1 MAGSF
6 KVGMTLSAKDDAT
19 AVLVKGLKLTTKAA
33 TEAEKAV
40 ARVGEEQKDSAEQG
54 ARSART
60 AAEEARRA
68 ATARE
73 NLGIRSERTIRRELN
88 ETIASY
94 NRVARSSATSAR
106 EQERAFRS
114 MRARVRELNQEMR
127 GYSRMAEA
135 RRIGGNAMAVA
146 GGVAA
151 GAAVL
156 ARPVTRQMA
165 YERQLSMMAN
175 TAFSDEGQAGRLAG
189 RERLAGS
196 IRKAVSYGGGTK
208 DDAAEAMNQMLASGA
223 VSYDTANKWLPQLMK
238 FATASGASAID
249 LANVAIKGKQSF
261 GMKDED
267 IPTMLNMAI
276 AAGKAGNF
284 ELQDMSRW
292 LAPQMA
298 AASSAGMKGLPDF
311 QRLLTL
317 NEAAGVTAGSSDEAG
332 NNVVNLLAKI
342 TSADATN
349 AAKRIKVNG
358 KGIDLPGSLAAA
370 REKGVDPVEAFSR
383 IVDKV
388 ISGDKHYQ
396 QLQTRLAGAKDNSER
411 KATLESMATLLE
423 GSGVGKMVADRQAL
437 MALVAYRNN
446 PEYRKQVEAQ
456 ISEQRSLPEG
466 KRAGDEDFAFIAST
480 NDFKVEQAKNTADFA
495 QMDSVKKLAD
505 IAGSAAG
512 ELSRLGDEF
521 PGMTTA
527 VMGAT
532 TAIQSMTAAAVAFAG
547 IKFLTG
553 GAAGAAGAGAA
564 STAAGATGSAA
575 AAAAKGGSLLGTL
588 GRLAGIGGTA
598 TALATLTTPEEDA
611 ASNGSEARWKAIR
624 AKYSQSTIDA
634 ARKKYQPWYQ
644 FGEGYSTENEE
655 WIHRYLADQQS
666 SASAA
671 TVPVS
676 AVPGATAPDVTG
688 ADGKPAP
695 GDSNSHAGATAGQ
708 PAQPINITIP
718 LTVDGQV
725 LAEVVTRHTVM
736 DGNRSTGG
744 PE

>member
-33 TEAEKAV
+33 TEAEQAV

-68 ATARE
+68 ASARE
-73 NLGIRSERTIRRELN
+73 NLGIRSERTIRREIN

-94 NRVARSSATSAR
+94 NRLARSGTASAR
-106 EQERAFRS
+106 EQMRAFRA
-114 MRARVRELNQEMR
+114 MRVQVRELNQEMR
-127 GYSRMAEA
+127 GYSRMERA
-135 RRIGGNAMAVA
+135 RVIGGNTMAVA
-146 GGVAA
+146 GGIAA
-151 GAAVL
+151 GATVL
-156 ARPVTRQMA
+156 AQPVARQMA

-175 TAFSDEGQAGRLAG
+175 TAFADGGQAGRLAG

-196 IRKAVSYGGGTK
+196 IRKAVSYGGGSK
-208 DDAAEAMNQMLASGA
+208 EDAAEAMNQMLASGA

-284 ELQDMSRW
+284 ELKDMSRW

-298 AASSAGMKGLPDF
+298 AASSAGMKGLSDF

-342 TSADATN
+342 TSADAAN
-349 AAKRIKVNG
+349 AAKRIKLNG

-370 REKGVDPVEAFSR
+370 REKGVDPVETFSR

-388 ISGDKHYQ
+388 VGSDKHYQ
-396 QLQTRLAGAKDNSER
+396 QLQTRLAGAKDDGER
-411 KATLESMATLLE
+411 RATLESMATLLE
-423 GSGVGKMVADRQAL
+423 GSGIGKMVADRQAL

-456 ISEQRSLPEG
+456 ISAQRTLPEG
-466 KRAGDEDFAFIAST
+466 KRAGDEDFAFIAGT
-480 NDFKVEQAKNTADFA
+480 NDFKVEQAKNTTDFG

-512 ELSRLGDEF
+512 ELSKLGDEF
-521 PGMTTA
+521 PGMTSA

-553 GAAGAAGAGAA
+553 GAAGAAGAAT
-564 STAAGATGSAA
+564 TAAGATGSAA
-575 AAAAKGGSLLGTL
+575 AAAAKGGSMLGML
-588 GRLAGIGGTA
+588 GRLMGIGGTA
-598 TALATLTTPEEDA
+598 TALATMTTPEEDA
-611 ASNGSEARWKAIR
+611 ASNGSEERWKAIR
-624 AKYSQSTIDA
+624 AKYPQSVIDA

-655 WIHRYLADQQS
+655 WIRRYLADQQN

-671 TVPVS
+671 TLLVS
-676 AVPGATAPDVTG
+676 AVPGAASADTAG
-688 ADGKPAP
+688 AGGKPATS
-695 GDSNSHAGATAGQ
+695 SNGGGAASTATP

-718 LTVDGQV
+718 LTVDGHV
-725 LAEVVTRHTVM
+725 LAEIVNHHTVI
-736 DGNRSTGG
+736 DSNRSTGG